1 MTGVVSDFS
10 VGGVLFKSMGQIKP
24 NKYGISFMMIA
35 GNSCSKKFKVLTF
48 MRLYR
53 NNKLKMG
60 TVTGILL
67 DDWDRIGSRLAL
79 GLKLRVFV
87 ADKLWTF
94 VTKMIGR

>member
-1 MTGVVSDFS
+1 MTGVLDFS

-24 NKYGISFMMIA
+24 NKYGISFMMIT
-35 GNSCSKKFKVLTF
+35 GNSCSKFKVLTF

-53 NNKLKMG
+53 NNNLMMG
-60 TVTGILL
+60 NVTGILL
-67 DDWDRIGSRLAL
+67 DDWDIIDFRLAF

-94 VTKMIGR
+94 VKIVIL